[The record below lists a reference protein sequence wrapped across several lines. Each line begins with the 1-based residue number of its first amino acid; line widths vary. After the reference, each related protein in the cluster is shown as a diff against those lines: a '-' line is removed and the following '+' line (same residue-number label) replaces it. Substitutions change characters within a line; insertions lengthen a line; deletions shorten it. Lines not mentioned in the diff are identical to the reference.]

1 MIKRSLYLDTTIPSY
16 YYDQRKELDIRYRRK
31 ITKAWWIDEKD
42 SFDLYISELVLLE
55 LQKGNYPQKEK
66 AIRLV
71 KDISI
76 LPIVSEIEDIV
87 REYLKNYLMPRIDMG
102 DAFHLAYASFYKID
116 YLLTWN
122 CNHLANVNKKEHI
135 AYISLFE
142 KIFLQLLEIILTN
155 QSGICEL
162 PPTGL
167 KIFVHRA
174 WDI

>member
-31 ITKAWWIDEKD
+31 ITKAWWNDEKD
-42 SFDLYISELVLLE
+42 FFDLYISELVLVE
-55 LQKGNYPQKEK
+55 LQRGNYPQKEK
-66 AIRLV
+66 VVRLV

-135 AYISLFE
+135 EAINRKLKLFVPE
-142 KIFLQLLEIILTN
+142 IITPLQLFKE
-155 QSGICEL
+155 
-162 PPTGL
+162 TGDENE
-167 KIFVHRA
+167 R
-174 WDI
+174 

>member
-1 MIKRSLYLDTTIPSY
+1 VIKRSLYLDTTIPSY

-31 ITKAWWIDEKD
+31 ITKAWWNDEKD
-42 SFDLYISELVLLE
+42 FFDLYISELVLVE
-55 LQKGNYPQKEK
+55 LQRGNYPQKEK
-66 AIRLV
+66 VVRLV

-135 AYISLFE
+135 EAINRKLKLFVPE
-142 KIFLQLLEIILTN
+142 IITPLQLFKE
-155 QSGICEL
+155 
-162 PPTGL
+162 TGDENE
-167 KIFVHRA
+167 R
-174 WDI
+174 